1 MEVAALLAATNT
13 LPRRTAFI
21 GSGPLPLSSLFMLDL
36 IKQWRHAHFVPQLL
50 DGRADEVTTILNI
63 DHSQAAVDASSL
75 MLSKLQASRE
85 TDSGIDVNAHD
96 ADTASYGHMSFL
108 CQEASASDLSEFDA
122 VFLAALVG
130 QTQSE
135 KETLLLEIVSKMAPG
150 SILVVRTS
158 WGLRTCLYP
167 VCHSSRHDVQ

>member
-13 LPRRTAFI
+13 LPRTIAFV

-36 IKQWRHAHFVPQLL
+36 IEQWRHTHFVPQLL
-50 DGRADEVTTILNI
+50 DGRTDEATAILNI
-63 DHSQAAVDASSL
+63 DHSQAAIDASSL
-75 MLSKLQASRE
+75 MLSKLRAGRE
-85 TDSGIDVNAHD
+85 TDSGIDVDAQD
-96 ADTASYGHMSFL
+96 ADTTSHGHMSFA
-108 CQEASASDLSEFDA
+108 CQEASASDLSGFDA

-135 KETLLLEIVSKMAPG
+135 KESLLLQVVSKMAPG
-150 SILVVRTS
+150 SMLVVRTS

-167 VCHSSRHDVQ
+167 VCHSSLLDV